1 MLAIIILRL
10 NALAH
15 KFNLMY
21 YDVICAFGMCV
32 FASLTPPATA
42 FYLSLLCNSIADFS
56 GTRKRNRSQYDF
68 VVSKIH
74 LYLGRSGKRKIRRN
88 QMNRNCEAEKKKR
101 GNETSEQVNGNRKR
115 NK

>member
-32 FASLTPPATA
+32 FATLTPPATA
-42 FYLSLLCNSIADFS
+42 FYLCLLCNSIADFS